1 MSEGMTRTVI
11 YLERLGLVAMGGGVA
26 DAASDG
32 DNWITLVLA
41 SLAVLFVL
49 TPPKTREVKR

>member
-1 MSEGMTRTVI
+1 MTMSRTVF

-32 DNWITLVLA
+32 A
-41 SLAVLFVL
+41 SWRTFVFAALAVLFVL
-49 TPPKTREVKR
+49 TPPKTREAKR